1 MSGYRRWGAYA
12 QGSYSDIKKNETL
25 PFPVTGKKLEM
36 ITLSE
41 GSETGKD
48 KYHRVSLL
56 VESKHGYKY
65 TSLQKRNSLT
75 DLKRDLGLPKRKGV
89 GVRQ

>member
-1 MSGYRRWGAYA
+1 MNGYRRWGAYA

-48 KYHRVSLL
+48 KYHL
-56 VESKHGYKY
+56 
-65 TSLQKRNSLT
+65 
-75 DLKRDLGLPKRKGV
+75 
-89 GVRQ
+89 